1 MLLRL
6 IHYKGDSLQKV
17 GMIMIKTEGF
27 VLKSRKYKESDLL
40 LTIFTRKLGKI
51 NAIAKGAQRPRSP
64 LIAGVQPFCYSEFL
78 LYRGKSLYTVTQCE
92 SKEIFYSL
100 REDIT
105 RLTYAAYLMELVE
118 AVTNEGQTNNRLFN
132 LLGRSLYILTK
143 PDIEINSVVRGFEMN
158 FLNYCG
164 YRPELYHCVNCME
177 RESDNWK
184 ISPQQGGILCKN
196 CFNTDIY
203 AMKIS
208 EITLRLAKYLQ
219 SKDIK
224 DVQKLKI
231 STFLNEELKKLLKQ
245 YILVHINKYDFK
257 SMELADKL

>member
-1 MLLRL
+1 M
-6 IHYKGDSLQKV
+6 V
-17 GMIMIKTEGF
+17 KTEGF
-27 VLKSRKYKESDLL
+27 VLKSRKYREGDVI

-51 NAIAKGAQRPRSP
+51 SAIAKGAQRPKSP

-100 REDIT
+100 REDVK
-105 RLTYAAYLMELVE
+105 RLAYAAYLVELVE

-132 LLGRSLYILTK
+132 LLGRALYILTK
-143 PDIEINSVVRGFEMN
+143 SDIEINAVIRGFEMN

-164 YRPELYHCVNCME
+164 YKPELYYCVNC
-177 RESDNWK
+177 RKQESDAWK
-184 ISPQQGGILCKN
+184 FSPQEGGILCKD
-196 CFNTDIY
+196 CFDRDIY

-224 DVQKLKI
+224 EVQKLKI
-231 STFLNEELKKLLKQ
+231 SDFLNEALKKLLKQ
-245 YILVHINKYDFK
+245 YISVHINKYDFK
-257 SMELADKL
+257 SIDLADKL